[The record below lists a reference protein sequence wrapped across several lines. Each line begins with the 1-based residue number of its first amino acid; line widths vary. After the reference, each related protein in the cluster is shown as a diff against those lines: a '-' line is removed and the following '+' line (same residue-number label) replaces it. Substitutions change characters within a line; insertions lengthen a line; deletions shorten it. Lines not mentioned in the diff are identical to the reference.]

1 MQISNFLQK
10 CFGIALVSGTILFGS
25 ATLIS
30 TINPAKADNPFTINQ
45 TGQIMMHQESSQKD
59 GKSYYNILVWNTET
73 GKSKMYYLNHSDG
86 VYKVSNGQL
95 PSSPIY

>member
-1 MQISNFLQK
+1 
-10 CFGIALVSGTILFGS
+10 
-25 ATLIS
+25 
-30 TINPAKADNPFTINQ
+30 
-45 TGQIMMHQESSQKD
+45 MHQESSQKD

>member
-25 ATLIS
+25 AALIS

-45 TGQIMMHQESSQKD
+45 TGKIMMQQEAYQKD
-59 GKSYYNILVWNTET
+59 GKTYFNILVWNTET
-73 GKSKMYYLNHSDG
+73 GKSNMYYQSTSEG
-86 VYKVSNGQL
+86 TYKVSSGQL
-95 PSSPIY
+95 PSSPLY

>member
-45 TGQIMMHQESSQKD
+45 TGKIMMQQEAYQKD
-59 GKSYYNILVWNTET
+59 GKTYFNILVWNTET
-73 GKSKMYYLNHSDG
+73 GKSNMYYQSTSEG
-86 VYKVSNGQL
+86 TYKVSSGQL
-95 PSSPIY
+95 PSSPLY

>member
-45 TGQIMMHQESSQKD
+45 TGKIMMQQEAYQKD
-59 GKSYYNILVWNTET
+59 GKTYFNILVWNTET
-73 GKSKMYYLNHSDG
+73 GNSKMYYLNYSDG
-86 VYKVSNGQL
+86 TFKVSGGQL